1 MLSLKAVW
9 VRINLKHVN
18 ATFVQGFFSLLHSFY
33 LALREMCRV
42 DRASRRSRWTSL
54 RLTYIVFFVKW
65 HDFFCGSLFPGWFR
79 YLTRKSGFQRCIDII
94 CILIQFPD
102 VWPVM
107 FNVLSTRW
115 INHFLS
121 GVCTSLSPNFIASCF
136 FRSFL
141 TFSKVEW
148 TCYVCFWRFNESWI
162 IQ

>member
-42 DRASRRSRWTSL
+42 GRASRRSRWTSL

-65 HDFFCGSLFPGWFR
+65 HDFFCG

-102 VWPVM
+102 VWIVM
-107 FNVLSTRW
+107 FNVLSTPW

-141 TFSKVEW
+141 TFQKLSELAVCAFEDSMKAELYNINVE
-148 TCYVCFWRFNESWI
+148 
-162 IQ
+162 